1 MFNIMSQIQ
10 NQSKYTVSTRL
21 MGHILSQK
29 PCWTFALLGWS
40 ELWDF
45 ISKQVAQYE
54 LNSTFTNL
62 ASTLR
67 PLPIPLSIRLTYCL
81 KYIVIIFMSLQM
93 NGNIVTQLFI
103 NGLFFERT
111 AQSIFK
117 MYKLYQ
123 FSQIQAIMMVRKL
136 NF

>member
-1 MFNIMSQIQ
+1 
-10 NQSKYTVSTRL
+10 
-21 MGHILSQK
+21 
-29 PCWTFALLGWS
+29 
-40 ELWDF
+40 
-45 ISKQVAQYE
+45 
-54 LNSTFTNL
+54 
-62 ASTLR
+62 
-67 PLPIPLSIRLTYCL
+67 
-81 KYIVIIFMSLQM
+81 MSLQM

-123 FSQIQAIMMVRKL
+123 VSQIQAIMMVRKL